1 MLGGSWVL
9 SVPEATLWVLHGYS
23 RMDGVLQRGAAQVK
37 PTARGVPHS
46 NEHIAYAQCNAMP
59 PSNDHKNRNGNGN
72 SGNGN
77 HRHNHHKS

>member
-9 SVPEATLWVLHGYS
+9 SVPEATLWVLQGYS

-46 NEHIAYAQCNAMP
+46 NEHIAYAQCNAMEC
-59 PSNDHKNRNGNGN
+59 NAAQ
-72 SGNGN
+72 
-77 HRHNHHKS
+77 